1 MKKKIVRVA
10 SFLMALAMTVS
21 IVGCGK
27 STKTDSEPNGGV
39 NSSESDSG
47 KSNALTEVR
56 DLEGRTIR
64 FLANW
69 SEPTKGSSDRNN
81 RYWEKKTQVE
91 KDYNCKFEHI
101 VIADDTVYDTFITS
115 ILSGT
120 PMADVVCYK
129 GNPYPAIVQGL
140 FYNLAS
146 LPEFDFNE
154 NKWQKAVSDLG
165 RVNDKQYL
173 MLGQSFYRAN
183 LVYYN
188 KDVFNQ
194 YGLEDL
200 YTLQKNGE
208 LTLDKFVN
216 IATQLSKSTGKVSI
230 RTMDYDLFPKAYGVV
245 PVEKVD
251 NKLEFKVNVN
261 SAKMVDA
268 YSKMMQ
274 LINEGV
280 MSNGLDGTSWNY
292 AQVQFNSGV
301 CPILTGSE
309 SIEDHFSS
317 TDFEVGMCVFP
328 TVDGKMLLT
337 NDANLAWTAIPYN
350 VNKAN
355 DVALIWNQMN
365 DVILDVDYKSRYQDA
380 VSEEA
385 MELID
390 EIAKLQ
396 TSQSFTV
403 NCDVATSSVSS
414 KTGTMNEMRSGA
426 ITPAQAMQTIEPLY
440 KAALKA
446 FMEN

>member
-1 MKKKIVRVA
+1 MKKKIVRLA
-10 SFLMALAMTVS
+10 SLLMALTMTVS
-21 IVGCGK
+21 IAGCGK
-27 STKTDSEPNGGV
+27 TADTDSKPADTAASTDGS
-39 NSSESDSG
+39 SSESG
-47 KSNALTEVR
+47 ALTEVR
-56 DLEGRTIR
+56 DLGGRTIR

-69 SEPTKGSSDRNN
+69 SEPEKGSSDRNN
-81 RYWEKKTQVE
+81 KYWEKKTQIE

-101 VIADDTVYDTFITS
+101 QIADSTVYDSFVTS
-115 ILSGT
+115 ILSGD

-140 FYNLAS
+140 FYDLAS
-146 LPEFDFNE
+146 LPEFDFSE
-154 NKWQKAVSDLG
+154 SKWQKAVSNMG
-165 RVNDKQYL
+165 KVGDKQYL

-208 LTLDKFVN
+208 LTLDKFIS
-216 IATQLSKSTGKVSI
+216 IATKLSESTGKVAI

-261 SAKMVDA
+261 STQMVDA
-268 YSKMMQ
+268 YNKMMQ
-274 LINEGV
+274 LIEDGV

-292 AQVQFNSGV
+292 AQTQFNSGV

-309 SIEDHFSS
+309 SIEDHFAAA
-317 TDFEVGMCVFP
+317 DFEVGMCVFP
-328 TVDGKMLLT
+328 TVDGEMLLT

-350 VNKAN
+350 ASNPN
-355 DVALIWNQMN
+355 DIALIWNQMN

-390 EIAKLQ
+390 TISELQ
-396 TSQSFTV
+396 TSKSFTV
-403 NCDVATSSVSS
+403 NCDVAASAVSS

-440 KAALKA
+440 EAALKA
-446 FMEN
+446 FMDN

>member
-1 MKKKIVRVA
+1 MKKKIVRIA
-10 SFLMALAMTVS
+10 SLLMALTMAVS
-21 IVGCGK
+21 IAGCGK
-27 STKTDSEPNGGV
+27 TEKTDSKPTDTTTSTEEE
-39 NSSESDSG
+39 SSKSG
-47 KSNALTEVR
+47 ALTEVR
-56 DLEGRTIR
+56 DLGGRTIN

-81 RYWEKKTQVE
+81 KYWEKKTQIE
-91 KDYNCKFEHI
+91 KDYNCKFNHI
-101 VIADDTVYDTFITS
+101 VIADGTVYDSFITS
-115 ILSGT
+115 ILSGD
-120 PMADVVCYK
+120 PMADIVCYK

-140 FYNLAS
+140 FYDLAS
-146 LPEFDFNE
+146 LPEFDFSE
-154 NKWQKAVSDLG
+154 NKWQKAVSEMG
-165 RVNDKQYL
+165 RVNNKQYL

-188 KDVFNQ
+188 KDAFNQ

-200 YTLQKNGE
+200 YTLQKDGK
-208 LTLDKFVN
+208 LTLDKFVS
-216 IATQLSKSTGKVSI
+216 IATKLSQSTGKVAI
-230 RTMDYDLFPKAYGVV
+230 RTMDYALFPKAYGVV

-261 SAKMVDA
+261 STKMVDA
-268 YSKMMQ
+268 YNKMMQ
-274 LINEGV
+274 LIEDGV

-292 AQVQFNSGV
+292 AQTQFNSGV

-309 SIEDHFSS
+309 SIEDHFAAA
-317 TDFEVGMCVFP
+317 DFEVGMCVFP

-350 VNKAN
+350 ASKPN
-355 DVALIWNQMN
+355 DIALIWNQMN

-385 MELID
+385 MELINT
-390 EIAKLQ
+390 ISKLQ
-396 TSQSFTV
+396 TSESFVV
-403 NCDVATSSVSS
+403 NCDIATSSVTS

-440 KAALKA
+440 EAALKA
-446 FMEN
+446 FMDN